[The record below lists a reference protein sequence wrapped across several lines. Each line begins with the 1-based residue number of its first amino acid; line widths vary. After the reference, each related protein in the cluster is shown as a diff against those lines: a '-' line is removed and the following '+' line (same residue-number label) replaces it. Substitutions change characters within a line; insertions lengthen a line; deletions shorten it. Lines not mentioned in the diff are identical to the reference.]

1 MAFLETSLFL
11 NTPEKLKTKEARRR
25 RRAAAYYRVF
35 FNFGVPRIFLSFY
48 VCFLLFPLTRVPPG
62 RNGRGMTGGIKPP
75 SSRRKCCARHNKT
88 LNRATSDRTSARGM
102 EQEAGQGGGGR
113 KRPARSFIATKWDGD
128 NLSRLPFSLFAK
140 LGVCSRFIHRCVFAK
155 KERGKLIAVLSPIT
169 PVLESDGAFEQ
180 FLTWWNLLTIRC

>member
-102 EQEAGQGGGGR
+102 EQEAGQGGGGAGSVLR
-113 KRPARSFIATKWDGD
+113 VVLLPRNGTEIICLVYRFPCLPSSGFARDSFI
-128 NLSRLPFSLFAK
+128 
-140 LGVCSRFIHRCVFAK
+140 GVYLQKRS
-155 KERGKLIAVLSPIT
+155 GGS
-169 PVLESDGAFEQ
+169 
-180 FLTWWNLLTIRC
+180 